1 MAVRDDCATGTWH
14 GREPGQQAGLPEP
27 DHVGEAGEQVGETG
41 EDEGVQRCHRP
52 GLGGAQ
58 VGLGLDAG
66 GEAGDLVGQG

>member
-1 MAVRDDCATGTWH
+1 M
-14 GREPGQQAGLPEP
+14 
-27 DHVGEAGEQVGETG
+27 GETG